1 VVSWATEAAKT
12 TSRKIAL
19 AEFAIGII
27 YVNWTNDGPGIW
39 KGGIFYRADITYGF
53 KLGGFLLSPFKQS
66 GTDTVTNTDYTKYSD
81 IGSVQE
87 DGIELIEYAS
97 YATMYADAGTWYFD
111 TDAQMLY
118 VHMTNNDWIHEHM
131 MTVGVNYKVTN
142 DSAANDLGNGYYE
155 ERLVGVP
162 TISKNKDSHI
172 YGLIQHSGGS
182 FVVNNRDGEL
192 DQIAGMD
199 FYGQPVVFKYGFLG
213 NTYAE
218 FKEVGRESIEG
229 ADFDW
234 DTISFALRDDRE
246 KLRRKIPTLAFNIEE
261 FPYLHDDDIGKSR
274 PIFYGEIRNA
284 PVICQ
289 NKEESGTPSWVFK
302 VCAVAN
308 HPNGIQAIDN
318 VYVDGIAVTPT
329 AINLIYGTFTL
340 ANGDWDR
347 VKVVTFDGKG
357 LKNAAGT
364 YLVNPL
370 DIIVDVL
377 SVYLLITY
385 NATNYDTTEWAAS
398 RVHALSNDIGIW
410 LDRPIAIIDIIEKI
424 CSSVGG
430 NFIKLD
436 NGKYTFRY
444 TDMQAAVQYS
454 ITINE
459 YMEALKI
466 GFGGTDLVT
475 TVRVGW
481 KANQKENAYRWN
493 VQNNRRLSIFSR
505 YSKDHDLE
513 KETYLTTDANA
524 EELATYLYDLYDEAE
539 PVMEITTKSQY
550 MDSEIMDVVQVNV
563 QRVSGAQMIKDFV
576 GEIVGITKNLMENKV
591 SMKIRRLRDA

>member
-1 VVSWATEAAKT
+1 MTWAIEAAKT
-12 TSRKIAL
+12 TSRKITL
-19 AEFAIGII
+19 AEFAIGMI

-66 GTDTVTNTDYTKYSD
+66 GTGTVTNTDYTKYSD

-87 DGIELIEYAS
+87 DGVELLEYAS
-97 YATMYADAGTWYFD
+97 YANMYANAASWYFD

-118 VHMTNNDWIHEHM
+118 VHMTNNDWVHEHT

-142 DSAANDLGNGYYE
+142 DSAANDLGNGHYE
-155 ERLVGVP
+155 ERLVEVP
-162 TISKNKDSHI
+162 TISKKKDSHI

-182 FVVNNRDGEL
+182 FVLNNRDGEF
-192 DQIAGMD
+192 DQMSGMD
-199 FYGQPVVFKYGFLG
+199 FYGQPVVFKYGFQG

-234 DTISFALRDDRE
+234 DTISFASRDDRE
-246 KLRRKIPTLAFNIEE
+246 KLSRKIPLNTFTASAY
-261 FPYLHDDDIGKSR
+261 PYLHADDTGKTI
-274 PIFYGEIRNA
+274 PIFYGEIRGA
-284 PVICQ
+284 PVVCV
-289 NKEESGTPSWVFK
+289 NKAQSGTPSWVFK
-302 VCAVAN
+302 VCDTSN
-308 HPNGIQAIDN
+308 HANGIQAIDT
-318 VYVDGIAVTPT
+318 VYVDGVVKTPT
-329 AINLIYGTFTL
+329 ATDLTAGTFTL
-340 ANGDWDR
+340 ATGDWD
-347 VKVVTFDGKG
+347 KIKAVTFDGKG
-357 LKNAAGT
+357 LKNAATT
-364 YLVNPL
+364 YAINPL
-370 DIIVDVL
+370 DIIADLL

-398 RVHALSNDIGIW
+398 RTHTLANDNGIW
-410 LDRPIAIIDIIEKI
+410 LDRPIGIIDIIEKI

-436 NGKYTFRY
+436 NGKYTFRF
-444 TDMQAAVQYS
+444 TDIQAAVQYA

-493 VQNNRRLSIFSR
+493 VQNGRRLGIFSR
-505 YSKDHDLE
+505 YSKDNDLE
-513 KETYLTTDANA
+513 KETYLTTDADA
-524 EELATYLYDLYDEAE
+524 AELATYLYDLYDEAE

-563 QRVSGAQMIKDFV
+563 QRVSGSQMMKDFV

-591 SMKIRRLRDA
+591 NMTIRRLRDA